1 MRTLEE
7 LKELV
12 ACGKGEIPCDW
23 KLANVQ
29 LVNVYSREIYPTDI
43 YIKGKRIVSIE
54 PGIHLEAKQVKD
66 CGNLYA
72 IPGDDRLP
80 HAF

>member
-12 ACGKGEIPCDW
+12 ACGKGEIACDW

-29 LVNVYSREIYPTDI
+29 LVNVYSREIYPT
-43 YIKGKRIVSIE
+43 GTSVR
-54 PGIHLEAKQVKD
+54 
-66 CGNLYA
+66 
-72 IPGDDRLP
+72 
-80 HAF
+80 